1 MRNGVMRADMTVE
14 MEPSLTRGHAV
25 WRKAATVRGAL
36 TLLVGGSVL
45 AACGSSSTGATTL
58 APTATPTPVCTG
70 TTTNPGYSN
79 GLATVAGQA
88 TTLSGAGSTFVAP
101 MMSVWTKAYATSNS
115 VQVAYSSVG
124 SGAGIAQLQANTVDF
139 GDSDA
144 FMKDS
149 DIAKAKGGPV
159 VQIPLVQAPVVVA
172 YNLPGIASGLKFDGN
187 TLGKIFSGGIT
198 MWNDPAIKALNPGIT
213 LPSTPIAIAHRSDGS
228 GTTNI
233 FTDFLTQTSPAWV
246 TALGG
251 STTSVGKTV
260 AWPVGIG
267 GKGNDGVSAIISQ
280 TPGGF
285 GYVELDYAIAQHQ
298 TYGDVENKAGKF
310 IEPCEQTA
318 ANATVGITSYPADL
332 RVDIVNESSNPEAY
346 PITGLTWALVY
357 QNQTKAA
364 VAAGLVNFLSW
375 VLTKGQDLTGSVNY
389 TPLGPTLQALCIA
402 QLKKITVNGTPVSP

>member
-1 MRNGVMRADMTVE
+1 MRADMIVKIE
-14 MEPSLTRGHAV
+14 ARLNRDRPI
-25 WRKAATVRGAL
+25 WRRAAGVRAAL
-36 TLLVGGSVL
+36 TLMIGGTVL
-45 AACGSSSTGATTL
+45 AACGSTSSPGTA
-58 APTATPTPVCTG
+58 APSATPTPVCTG
-70 TTTNPGYSN
+70 TTANPGYSN
-79 GLATVAGQA
+79 GVATVSGQA

-101 MMSVWTKAYATSNS
+101 MMSVWTKAYATANS
-115 VQVAYSSVG
+115 VQVAYQSVG

-149 DIAKAKGGPV
+149 DIAKAKGPV

-172 YNLPGIASGLKFDGN
+172 YNLPGVASGLTLDGD
-187 TLGKIFSGGIT
+187 TIGKIFSGGIT
-198 MWNDPAIKALNPGIT
+198 VWNDPAIKALNPGIT
-213 LPSTPIAIAHRSDGS
+213 LPSTPIAVAHRSDGS
-228 GTTNI
+228 GTTAI
-233 FTDFLTQTSPAWV
+233 FTDFMTQTSPAWV

-267 GKGNDGVSAIISQ
+267 GKGNEGVSAVISQ
-280 TPGGF
+280 TPEGI
-285 GYVELDYAIAQHQ
+285 GYIELDYAIAQHQ
-298 TYGDVENKAGKF
+298 TYADVKNKAGNLVA
-310 IEPCEQTA
+310 PCEPTA
-318 ANATVGITSYPADL
+318 ANSTFAITSYPSDL
-332 RVDIVNESSNPEAY
+332 RVDIVNQSSNAQAY

-364 VAAGLVNFLSW
+364 TAAALVNFFSW
-375 VLTKGQDLTGSVNY
+375 VLTKGQDLTGSGNY

>member
-1 MRNGVMRADMTVE
+1 MKNRVLRADMIVE
-14 MEPSLTRGHAV
+14 IEPSLNHERAF
-25 WRKAATVRGAL
+25 WRKSASVRGAL
-36 TLLVGGSVL
+36 ALLAGSAVL
-45 AACGSSSTGATTL
+45 AACGSSTSPGTA
-58 APTATPTPVCTG
+58 APSATPTAVCTG
-70 TTTNPGYSN
+70 TTAAPGYTN
-79 GLATVAGQA
+79 GLATVSGQA

-144 FMKDS
+144 FMSDS
-149 DIAKAKGGPV
+149 DIAKAKGPV
-159 VQIPLVQAPVVVA
+159 VQIPLVQAPVVAV
-172 YNLPGIASGLKFDGN
+172 YNLPGVASGLKFDGN
-187 TLGKIFSGGIT
+187 TLGKIFAGTIT
-198 MWNDPAIKALNPGIT
+198 MWNDAAIKALNPGIT
-213 LPSTPIAIAHRSDGS
+213 LPSTPIAVAHRSDGS
-228 GTTNI
+228 GTTAI

-251 STTSVGKTV
+251 KTTSVGKTV

-267 GKGNDGVSAIISQ
+267 GKGNDGVSAVVSQ
-280 TPGGF
+280 TAGGI

-298 TYGDVENKAGKF
+298 TYADVENKAGKF

-318 ANATVGITSYPADL
+318 ANATVGITSYPSDL
-332 RVDIVNESSNPEAY
+332 RIDIINQSTNPEAY

-364 VAAGLVNFLSW
+364 TAAALVNFFSW
-375 VLTKGQDLTGSVNY
+375 VLTKGQDMTGTVNF

-402 QLKKITVNGTPVSP
+402 QLKKITLNGTPVSS

>member
-1 MRNGVMRADMTVE
+1 M
-14 MEPSLTRGHAV
+14 
-25 WRKAATVRGAL
+25 
-36 TLLVGGSVL
+36 
-45 AACGSSSTGATTL
+45 
-58 APTATPTPVCTG
+58 
-70 TTTNPGYSN
+70 
-79 GLATVAGQA
+79 
-88 TTLSGAGSTFVAP
+88 
-101 MMSVWTKAYATSNS
+101 AY
-115 VQVAYSSVG
+115 QSVG

-149 DIAKAKGGPV
+149 DIAKAKGPV
-159 VQIPLVQAPVVVA
+159 VQIPLVQAPVVVV
-172 YNLPGIASGLKFDGN
+172 YNLPGHRRVVSSSTATPSARSSRAASR
-187 TLGKIFSGGIT
+187 S
-198 MWNDPAIKALNPGIT
+198 WNDPAIKALNPGIA
-213 LPSTPIAIAHRSDGS
+213 LPSTPIAVAHRSDGS
-228 GTTNI
+228 GTTAI

-251 STTSVGKTV
+251 TTTSVGKTV

-267 GKGNDGVSAIISQ
+267 GKGNDGVSAVVSQ
-280 TPGGF
+280 TAGGI

-298 TYGDVENKAGKF
+298 TYADVKNKAGQF

-318 ANATVGITSYPADL
+318 ANATVGITSYPSDL
-332 RVDIVNESSNPEAY
+332 RIDIVNQSTNAQAY

-364 VAAGLVNFLSW
+364 TAAALVNFFSW

>member
-14 MEPSLTRGHAV
+14 TRPSLTRGHAV

-36 TLLVGGSVL
+36 TLLVGGSIL

-70 TTTNPGYSN
+70 TTANPGYSN

-101 MMSVWTKAYATSNS
+101 MMSVWTKAYATSNG

-144 FMKDS
+144 FMTDS
-149 DIAKAKGGPV
+149 DIAKAKGAV
-159 VQIPLVQAPVVVA
+159 VQIPLVQAPVVVV
-172 YNLPGIASGLKFDGN
+172 YNLPGIASGLKFDGD
-187 TLGKIFSGGIT
+187 TIGKIFSGAIT
-198 MWNDPAIKALNPGIT
+198 TWNDPAIKALNPGIT
-213 LPSTPIAIAHRSDGS
+213 LPSTPIAVAHRSDGS
-228 GTTNI
+228 GTTAI

-251 STTSVGKTV
+251 SKTSVGKTV

-267 GKGNDGVSAIISQ
+267 GKGNDGVSAVVSQ
-280 TPGGF
+280 TPGGV

-298 TYGDVENKAGKF
+298 TYADVKNKADKF

-318 ANATVGITSYPADL
+318 ANATVGITSYPSDL

-364 VAAGLVNFLSW
+364 VAAGLVNFFSW
-375 VLTKGQDLTGSVNY
+375 ILTKGQDLTGSVNY

-402 QLKKITVNGTPVSP
+402 QLKKITLNGTPVSP

>member
-1 MRNGVMRADMTVE
+1 MTVDI
-14 MEPSLTRGHAV
+14 EPSLMAARSR
-25 WRKAATVRGAL
+25 WRRRASVQGAL

-45 AACGSSSTGATTL
+45 AACGSTSSSGTA
-58 APTATPTPVCTG
+58 APSATPTPVCTG
-70 TTTNPGYSN
+70 TTALPGYTN
-79 GLATVAGQA
+79 GLATVSGQA
-88 TTLSGAGSTFVAP
+88 TSLSGAGSTFVAP
-101 MMSVWTKAYATSNS
+101 MMSVWTKAYATANS
-115 VQVAYSSVG
+115 VQVAYQSIG

-144 FMKDS
+144 FMSDS
-149 DIAKAKGGPV
+149 DIAKAKGPV
-159 VQIPLVQAPVVVA
+159 VQIPLVQAPVVVV
-172 YNLPGIASGLKFDGN
+172 YNLPGIASGLKFDGD
-187 TLGKIFSGGIT
+187 TLGKIFSGAIT
-198 MWNDPAIKALNPGIT
+198 VWNDPAIKALNPGIT
-213 LPSTPIAIAHRSDGS
+213 LPSTPIAVAHRSDGS
-228 GTTNI
+228 GTTDI

-251 STTSVGKTV
+251 KTTSVGKTV

-267 GKGNDGVSAIISQ
+267 GKGNEGVSAVISQ
-280 TPGGF
+280 TPGGI

-298 TYGDVENKAGKF
+298 TYADVKNKAGLF
-310 IEPCEQTA
+310 VEPCEQTA
-318 ANATVGITSYPADL
+318 ANATVGITSYPSDL
-332 RVDIVNESSNPEAY
+332 RVDIINQSSNPQAY

-364 VAAGLVNFLSW
+364 TAAALVNFFSW

>member
-1 MRNGVMRADMTVE
+1 MTVE
-14 MEPSLTRGHAV
+14 IEPSLNRVRPFLRGNAS
-25 WRKAATVRGAL
+25 VRGAL
-36 TLLVGGSVL
+36 TLLVGGAVL
-45 AACGSSSTGATTL
+45 AACGSTSSTGTA
-58 APTATPTPVCTG
+58 APSATPTQVCTG
-70 TTTNPGYSN
+70 TTANPGYSN

-101 MMSVWTKAYATSNS
+101 MMSVWTKAYATANN

-124 SGAGIAQLQANTVDF
+124 SGAGVAQIQAGTVDF

-149 DIAKAKGGPV
+149 DIAAAKGPI
-159 VQIPLVQAPVVVA
+159 VQIPLVQAPVVA
-172 YNLPGIASGLKFDGN
+172 IYNLPGVASGLKFDGD
-187 TLGKIFSGGIT
+187 TVGKIFSGGIT

-213 LPSTPIAIAHRSDGS
+213 LPSTPIAVAHRSDGS
-228 GTTNI
+228 GTTAI

-267 GKGNDGVSAIISQ
+267 GKGNDGVSAVVSQ
-280 TPGGF
+280 TAGGI

-298 TYGDVENKAGKF
+298 TYADIKNKAGMF

-318 ANATVGITSYPADL
+318 AQATVGITAYPSDL
-332 RVDIVNESSNPEAY
+332 RIDIVNLSTNTEAY

-364 VAAGLVNFLSW
+364 TAAALVNFFSW

-389 TPLGPTLQALCIA
+389 TPLGPTLQALCVA

>member
-1 MRNGVMRADMTVE
+1 MIVE
-14 MEPSLTRGHAV
+14 IEPSLNRV
-25 WRKAATVRGAL
+25 RPFWRRGAGVKSTL

-45 AACGSSSTGATTL
+45 AACGSTSGPAATN
-58 APTATPTPVCTG
+58 APSATPTPVCTG
-70 TTTNPGYSN
+70 TTANPGYTN
-79 GLATVAGQA
+79 GLATVSGQA

-115 VQVAYSSVG
+115 VQVAYQSVG

-149 DIAKAKGGPV
+149 DIAKAKGPV

-172 YNLPGIASGLKFDGN
+172 YNLPGVASGLKLDGD
-187 TLGKIFSGGIT
+187 TIGKIFSGGIT
-198 MWNDPAIKALNPGIT
+198 VWNDPAIKALNPGIT
-213 LPSTPIAIAHRSDGS
+213 LPSTPIAVAHRSDGS
-228 GTTNI
+228 GTTAI

-246 TALGG
+246 SALGG

-267 GKGNDGVSAIISQ
+267 GKGNEGVSAVISQ
-280 TPGGF
+280 TPGGI
-285 GYVELDYAIAQHQ
+285 GYIELDYAIAQHQ
-298 TYGDVENKAGKF
+298 TYADVKNKAGNF

-318 ANATVGITSYPADL
+318 ANATVGITSYPSDL
-332 RVDIVNESSNPEAY
+332 RVDIVNQSSNAQAY

-364 VAAGLVNFLSW
+364 TAAALVNFFSW

>member
-1 MRNGVMRADMTVE
+1 MTVE
-14 MEPSLTRGHAV
+14 IEPLLTRERSF
-25 WRKAATVRGAL
+25 WRRRRSVQGAL
-36 TLLVGGSVL
+36 TLLVGTSFL
-45 AACGSSSTGATTL
+45 AACGSSSTPATS
-58 APTATPTPVCTG
+58 APSASPTPVCTG
-70 TTTNPGYSN
+70 TTANPGYAN

-101 MMSVWTKAYATSNS
+101 MMSVWTKAYATANG
-115 VQVAYSSVG
+115 VQVAYQSVG
-124 SGAGIAQLQANTVDF
+124 SGAGIAQLQAQTVDF

-149 DIAKAKGGPV
+149 DIALAKGGPV
-159 VQIPLVQAPVVVA
+159 VQIPLVQAPVVVV
-172 YNLPGIASGLKFDGN
+172 YNLPGIASGLKFDGD

-198 MWNDPAIKALNPGIT
+198 TWNDPAIKALNPGIT
-213 LPSTPIAIAHRSDGS
+213 LPSTPIAVAHRSDGS
-228 GTTNI
+228 GTTAI

-267 GKGNDGVSAIISQ
+267 GKGNDGVSAVVGQ
-280 TPGGF
+280 TPGGI

-298 TYGDVENKAGKF
+298 TYADVKNKAAVF
-310 IEPCEQTA
+310 VQPCEQTA
-318 ANATVGITSYPADL
+318 AAATVGITSYPSDL
-332 RVDIVNESSNPEAY
+332 RVDIVNQSSNPQAY

-364 VAAGLVNFLSW
+364 TAAALVNFLSW

>member
-1 MRNGVMRADMTVE
+1 MTVE
-14 MEPSLTRGHAV
+14 IEPSLNRERPFWRGG
-25 WRKAATVRGAL
+25 TSVRGAL
-36 TLLVGGSVL
+36 TLLAGGAVL
-45 AACGSSSTGATTL
+45 AACGSTSTPAGTA
-58 APTATPTPVCTG
+58 APSATPTPVCTG
-70 TTTNPGYSN
+70 TTANPGYTN
-79 GLATVAGQA
+79 GLATVTGQA

-101 MMSVWTKAYATSNS
+101 MMSVWTKAYATANS
-115 VQVAYSSVG
+115 VQVAYQSVG

-149 DIAKAKGGPV
+149 DIAKAKGPV

-172 YNLPGIASGLKFDGN
+172 YNLPGVASGLKLDGD
-187 TLGKIFSGGIT
+187 TIGKIFSGGIT
-198 MWNDPAIKALNPGIT
+198 VWNDPAIKALNPAIT
-213 LPSTPIAIAHRSDGS
+213 LPSTPVAVAHRSDGS
-228 GTTNI
+228 GTTAI
-233 FTDFLTQTSPAWV
+233 FTDFMTQTSPAWV

-267 GKGNDGVSAIISQ
+267 GKGNEGVSAVISQ
-280 TPGGF
+280 TPGGI
-285 GYVELDYAIAQHQ
+285 GYIELDYAIAQHQ
-298 TYGDVENKAGKF
+298 TYADVKNKAGNF
-310 IEPCEQTA
+310 VEPCEQTA
-318 ANATVGITSYPADL
+318 ANATVGITSYPSDL
-332 RVDIVNESSNPEAY
+332 RVDIVNQSSNAQAY

-364 VAAGLVNFLSW
+364 TAAALVNFFSW

>member
-1 MRNGVMRADMTVE
+1 MIAE
-14 MEPSLTRGHAV
+14 IEPSPNRERRFWRRGAS
-25 WRKAATVRGAL
+25 VRGAL
-36 TLLVGGSVL
+36 TLVVGGSVL
-45 AACGSSSTGATTL
+45 AACGSTGTGATTIP
-58 APTATPTPVCTG
+58 PTATPTPVCTG
-70 TTTNPGYSN
+70 TTAPPGYSN
-79 GLATVAGQA
+79 GLATVSDQA
-88 TTLSGAGSTFVAP
+88 TTVSGAGSTFVAP
-101 MMSVWTKAYATSNS
+101 MMSVWTKAYATANS
-115 VQVAYSSVG
+115 VQVAYQSVG

-149 DIAKAKGGPV
+149 DIAKGKGPV
-159 VQIPLVQAPVVVA
+159 VQIPLVQAPVVVV

-187 TLGKIFSGGIT
+187 TIGKIFSGGIT
-198 MWNDPAIKALNPGIT
+198 AWNDPAIKALNPGIA
-213 LPSTPIAIAHRSDGS
+213 LPSTPIAVAHRSDGS
-228 GTTNI
+228 GTTAI
-233 FTDFLTQTSPAWV
+233 FTDYLTQTSPAWV

-267 GKGNDGVSAIISQ
+267 GKGNDGVSAVVSQ
-280 TPGGF
+280 TAGGV

-298 TYGDVENKAGKF
+298 TYADVKNKAGLF
-310 IEPCEQTA
+310 IEPCQQTA
-318 ANATVGITSYPADL
+318 ASTTVGITSYPSDL
-332 RVDIVNESSNPEAY
+332 RVDIVNESANTQAY

-364 VAAGLVNFLSW
+364 TAAALVNFFSW

>member
-1 MRNGVMRADMTVE
+1 MTFE
-14 MEPSLTRGHAV
+14 IEPSRNRERPFWRRGAS
-25 WRKAATVRGAL
+25 VRGAL
-36 TLLVGGSVL
+36 TLLAGGSVL
-45 AACGSSSTGATTL
+45 AACGSTSGPAATA
-58 APTATPTPVCTG
+58 APSATPTPVCTG
-70 TTTNPGYSN
+70 TTANPGYTN
-79 GLATVAGQA
+79 GLATVSGQA
-88 TTLSGAGSTFVAP
+88 TSLSGAGSTFVAP
-101 MMSVWTKAYATSNS
+101 MMSVWTKAYATANS
-115 VQVAYSSVG
+115 VQVAYQSVG

-144 FMKDS
+144 FMSNS
-149 DIAKAKGGPV
+149 DIAKAKGPV

-172 YNLPGIASGLKFDGN
+172 YNLPGIASGLKFDGD
-187 TLGKIFSGGIT
+187 TIGKIFSGGIT

-213 LPSTPIAIAHRSDGS
+213 LPSTPIAVAHRSDGS
-228 GTTNI
+228 GTTDI

-251 STTSVGKTV
+251 KTTSVGKTV

-267 GKGNDGVSAIISQ
+267 GKGNEGVSAVISQ
-280 TPGGF
+280 TPGGI

-298 TYGDVENKAGKF
+298 TYADVKNKAGLF
-310 IEPCEQTA
+310 VEPCEQTA
-318 ANATVGITSYPADL
+318 ANATVGITSYPSDL
-332 RVDIVNESSNPEAY
+332 RVDIVNQSSNAQAY
-346 PITGLTWALVY
+346 PITGLTWALIY

-364 VAAGLVNFLSW
+364 TAAALVNYFSW

>member
-1 MRNGVMRADMTVE
+1 MTVE
-14 MEPSLTRGHAV
+14 IEPSLNRVRPFWRGGAS
-25 WRKAATVRGAL
+25 VRGAL

-45 AACGSSSTGATTL
+45 AACGSTSSPGTA
-58 APTATPTPVCTG
+58 APSATPTPVCTG
-70 TTTNPGYSN
+70 TTANPGYSN

-88 TTLSGAGSTFVAP
+88 TSLSGAGSTFVAP
-101 MMSVWTKAYATSNS
+101 MMSVWTKAYATANS

-124 SGAGIAQLQANTVDF
+124 SGAGVAQIQAATVDF

-144 FMKDS
+144 FMSDS
-149 DIAKAKGGPV
+149 DIAKAKGPI
-159 VQIPLVQAPVVVA
+159 VQIPLVQAPVVVI
-172 YNLPGIASGLKFDGN
+172 YNLPGVASGLKFDGD

-198 MWNDPAIKALNPGIT
+198 MWNDPAIKAANPGIT
-213 LPSTPIAIAHRSDGS
+213 LPSTPIAVAHRSDGS
-228 GTTNI
+228 GTTAI

-251 STTSVGKTV
+251 KTTSVGKTV

-267 GKGNDGVSAIISQ
+267 GKGNDGVSAVVSQ
-280 TPGGF
+280 TAGGI

-298 TYGDVENKAGKF
+298 TYGDVKNKAGLF

-318 ANATVGITSYPADL
+318 ANATVGITSYPSDL
-332 RVDIVNESSNPEAY
+332 RIDIVNLSTNAQAY

-364 VAAGLVNFLSW
+364 TAAALVNFFSW

>member
-1 MRNGVMRADMTVE
+1 MTVE
-14 MEPSLTRGHAV
+14 IERSLNRERPIWRRARGVQAAV
-25 WRKAATVRGAL
+25 S
-36 TLLVGGSVL
+36 LLVGSTVL
-45 AACGSSSTGATTL
+45 AACGSSSSPGTS
-58 APTATPTPVCTG
+58 APSATPTPVCTG
-70 TTTNPGYSN
+70 TTANPGYTN

-88 TTLSGAGSTFVAP
+88 TSLSGAGSTFVAP
-101 MMSVWTKAYATSNS
+101 MMSVWTKAYATANS
-115 VQVAYSSVG
+115 VQVAYQSVG
-124 SGAGIAQLQANTVDF
+124 SGAGIAQLQAETVDF

-149 DIAKAKGGPV
+149 DIAAAKGGPV
-159 VQIPLVQAPVVVA
+159 IQIPLVQAPVVVV
-172 YNLPGIASGLKFDGN
+172 YNLPGISSGLKFDGD

-198 MWNDPAIKALNPGIT
+198 SWDDPAIKAANPGIT
-213 LPSTPIAIAHRSDGS
+213 LPSTPIAVAHRSDGS
-228 GTTNI
+228 GTTAI

-267 GKGNDGVSAIISQ
+267 GKGNDGVSAIVSQ
-280 TPGGF
+280 TAGGI

-298 TYGDVENKAGKF
+298 TYADVKNKAGQF
-310 IEPCEQTA
+310 IQPCEQTA
-318 ANATVGITSYPADL
+318 ANATVGITSYPSDL
-332 RVDIVNESSNPEAY
+332 RVDIVNQSTNAQSY

-357 QNQTKAA
+357 QNQTKAST
-364 VAAGLVNFLSW
+364 AAALVNFFSW